1 MPTPTSIQYMVVIFC
16 ALSMVRF
23 RRAVIRRQPY
33 WFRDS
38 RDFMI
43 AGTVAQAIYLTLRP
57 NQQAFDEFIIL
68 IGITMFLLTN
78 NLRENRPEEFMQRLY

>member
-1 MPTPTSIQYMVVIFC
+1 
-16 ALSMVRF
+16 
-23 RRAVIRRQPY
+23 
-33 WFRDS
+33 
-38 RDFMI
+38 MI